1 MATKNIRLM
10 TRATLARTKG
20 WPGRDFDGR
29 HVMGPVYLRTMP
41 GGKLELFYSTKGC
54 GTTVAILDAD
64 EPKAIDDAI
73 DSFIS
78 THNYYKKKY
87 ATRGA

>member
-10 TRATLARTKG
+10 TRATLASTKG
-20 WPGRDFDGR
+20 WTGLDFDGR
-29 HVMGPVYLRTMP
+29 HVMGPIYLRTMP
-41 GGKLELFYSTKGC
+41 GGKLELFYSTKAC
-54 GTTVAILDAD
+54 GVCVAILDAD

-78 THNYYKKKY
+78 AHNYNKKKY
-87 ATRGA
+87 AARAA